1 MYNHLLLFIFD
12 KLLLLKTSLN
22 LTSKQVSQL
31 NIKKK
36 KKYGCTFEGELIA
49 LQLSRKWVNEN
60 TEIIFL
66 SLNQSKKN

>member
-1 MYNHLLLFIFD
+1 MYNHLLLFLFD

-36 KKYGCTFEGELIA
+36 NYGCTFEGELPC
-49 LQLSRKWVNEN
+49 N
-60 TEIIFL
+60 
-66 SLNQSKKN
+66 